1 MRQPIA
7 QSVGSQILP
16 GNLASP
22 KGTKTFMEALQENN
36 MQHITFSI
44 LSYSFANGH

>member
-7 QSVGSQILP
+7 QSVRSQILH
-16 GNLASP
+16 GNLASQ
-22 KGTKTFMEALQENN
+22 KGTKTFMETLQENN

-44 LSYSFANGH
+44 LSFSFANVH